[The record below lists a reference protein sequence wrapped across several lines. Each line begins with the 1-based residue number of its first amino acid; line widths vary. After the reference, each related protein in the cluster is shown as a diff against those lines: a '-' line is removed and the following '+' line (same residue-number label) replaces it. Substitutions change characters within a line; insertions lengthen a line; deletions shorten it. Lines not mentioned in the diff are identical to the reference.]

1 MTAKRGFHDVMVYLD
16 DFLVIGCT
24 AAECHAAYNTLLQ
37 LLNDLRFQ
45 ISMHKLVLPTQKL
58 VFLGVQLDTL
68 LCQMSLPQP
77 KLRELQTLVSHFST
91 KRRASKKKLQ
101 QLAGKLNWACR
112 VVFGGR
118 TFLRRILD
126 TMNSLTSSSAKCR
139 LFEAFHLD
147 IQWWKDF
154 LAHFNSTRIFLDI
167 LPVVD
172 VHTDACSV
180 AAGAFFKGDWF
191 YHNFL
196 LDPPAHALLH
206 INHKE
211 TLAIILAAKRW
222 HQAWSN
228 KHVIIHT
235 VVITRLLFTSS
246 TRGPLTTLSS
256 WQNCMLCSGSLPL
269 STFVSLLSTLKV
281 PWTQLQMLFLAFTTP
296 HTCLP
301 WTKFCHIGSQ
311 LKLTCRH
318 HFTTTFLT
326 IALLFCSPDLLQ
338 ATLAL
343 NLQEEIFQ
351 YRAHYFAES
360 TKSSYRTHHNTFA
373 FVPLWGMIL
382 YLWTLN
388 IFVSIQPSFED

>member
-1 MTAKRGFHDVMVYLD
+1 MTAKRGFHDVVVYLD

-147 IQWWKDF
+147 IQW
-154 LAHFNSTRIFLDI
+154 
-167 LPVVD
+167 
-172 VHTDACSV
+172 
-180 AAGAFFKGDWF
+180 
-191 YHNFL
+191 
-196 LDPPAHALLH
+196 
-206 INHKE
+206 
-211 TLAIILAAKRW
+211 
-222 HQAWSN
+222 
-228 KHVIIHT
+228 
-235 VVITRLLFTSS
+235 
-246 TRGPLTTLSS
+246 
-256 WQNCMLCSGSLPL
+256 
-269 STFVSLLSTLKV
+269 
-281 PWTQLQMLFLAFTTP
+281 
-296 HTCLP
+296 
-301 WTKFCHIGSQ
+301 
-311 LKLTCRH
+311 
-318 HFTTTFLT
+318 
-326 IALLFCSPDLLQ
+326 
-338 ATLAL
+338 
-343 NLQEEIFQ
+343 
-351 YRAHYFAES
+351 
-360 TKSSYRTHHNTFA
+360 
-373 FVPLWGMIL
+373 
-382 YLWTLN
+382 
-388 IFVSIQPSFED
+388 